1 MCLSGL
7 LTEYNFKE
15 QVASD
20 VGIDDKFLP
29 STNVPCQDTLN
40 FISNWTKENQMK
52 LNAKKCNYMVF
63 SRSEEKFAT
72 RLTVDNVKME
82 STILGLYLSEDMSWA
97 RNCKEICVRAYSR
110 MQMITKLKYEG

>member
-1 MCLSGL
+1 M
-7 LTEYNFKE
+7 
-15 QVASD
+15 
-20 VGIDDKFLP
+20 GIDDKFLP
-29 STNVPCQDTLN
+29 STNFECQDTLN
-40 FISNWTKENQMK
+40 FISNCTKEIQMK
-52 LNAKKCNYMVF
+52 LNARKCNYMVF

-110 MQMITKLKYEG
+110 MQMITKLKYVGVYIGSIAEYVLWLFTPL